1 MANPL
6 APKHR
11 SVRNT
16 ALVMFPVLVLMYVR
30 LAIAEERDSE
40 KAFCDRWLKYAAA
53 TQRFIPSFT
62 KDDRARSVNSH

>member
-1 MANPL
+1 
-6 APKHR
+6 
-11 SVRNT
+11 
-16 ALVMFPVLVLMYVR
+16 MFPVLVLMYVR